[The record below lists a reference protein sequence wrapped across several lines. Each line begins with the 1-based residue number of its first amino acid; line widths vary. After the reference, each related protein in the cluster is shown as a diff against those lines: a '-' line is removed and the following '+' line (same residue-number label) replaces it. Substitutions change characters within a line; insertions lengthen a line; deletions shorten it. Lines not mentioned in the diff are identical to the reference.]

1 MDIKKLKSNNDNPRI
16 INDTKFEKLVNS
28 IKDFPE
34 MLDLRPIV
42 IDENNIILGGN
53 MRYRACLKAGI
64 KDVPVKIAKGL
75 TEEQKKEFIIKDN
88 ASFGE
93 WDWATL
99 GNEWDSMDLNSW
111 GIDVWKNMDDE
122 VNKVN
127 SGDETSEWVGMPEF
141 ESKDE
146 QLKIVISFN
155 NENDREEFMQKH
167 NIVISKKTRDTWSTH
182 YPYYGVKDLNSLKY
196 E

>member
-28 IKDFPE
+28 IKEFPE

-75 TEEQKKEFIIKDN
+75 TEEQKREFIIKDN

-127 SGDETSEWVGMPEF
+127 SGA
-141 ESKDE
+141 
-146 QLKIVISFN
+146 
-155 NENDREEFMQKH
+155 
-167 NIVISKKTRDTWSTH
+167 
-182 YPYYGVKDLNSLKY
+182 
-196 E
+196 

>member
-1 MDIKKLKSNNDNPRI
+1 MDIKKIKSNESNPRI
-16 INDTKFEKLVNS
+16 INDAKFNKLVNS
-28 IKDFPE
+28 IKQFPE
-34 MLDLRPIV
+34 MLELRPIV

-53 MRYRACLKAGI
+53 MRYRACLKAGL
-64 KDVPVKIAKGL
+64 KNVPVKIAKGL

-93 WDWATL
+93 WDWSVL
-99 GNEWDSMDLNSW
+99 GNEWDSMDLNDW

-127 SGDETSEWVGMPEF
+127 SSDETSEWVGMPEF
-141 ESKDE
+141 ESKEDT
-146 QLKIVISFN
+146 LKIVIHFLN
-155 NENDREEFMQKH
+155 DNDRFEFMEKY
-167 NIVISKKTRDTWSTH
+167 NIIISKKTKDTWSTN
-182 YPYYGVKDLNSLKY
+182 YPYTQKKDLSSLKY